1 MERKE
6 YDALV
11 SAFEHAYEPL
21 SAKAKGLSPA
31 ELAFVP
37 PVADAWSITEHL
49 VHLLDADCNLV
60 MRLRGAVAEPGKK
73 VPAWDPNVWEKK
85 NNYAASDGLAC
96 LKLAASLRKFIADS
110 LKTLDDQTR
119 EAAFIIHPE
128 RGNLSL
134 TDVLSIYVGH
144 ADFHMKYLVRNLEA
158 FAKAH

>member
-21 SAKAKGLSPA
+21 SAAVRKLSPA
-31 ELAFVP
+31 ELGFVP
-37 PVADAWSITEHL
+37 PVADAWSINEHL

-73 VPAWDPNVWEKK
+73 IPAWDPDAWEKK
-85 NNYAASDGLAC
+85 NNYAASDGPSCLA
-96 LKLAASLRKFIADS
+96 LAVSLRKFIADS
-110 LKTLDDQTR
+110 LKTLDDPTR
-119 EAAFIIHPE
+119 DAAFVIHPE

-134 TDVLSIYVGH
+134 TDVLKIYVGH
-144 ADFHMKYLVRNLEA
+144 PDFHVKYLARNLEA
-158 FAKAH
+158 FAKAK